1 MDRPSV
7 FNYLDYRIFLHD
19 MFLYKKGTTSTYS
32 YRCFAKLA
40 GFSSPNFLQ
49 LVVNGARN
57 LTSAS
62 IAQVAKGFKLKKP
75 EREFFEILVFMNQA
89 ADHSEKDR
97 YYRKMISLKAQGEIK
112 KLETAQY
119 EYFSKWY
126 FPVLRELVVFG
137 DKKQTPEQLA
147 ERLIPA
153 VTVKEVET
161 ALSRLTDLGLIRKND
176 TGCWEQSSQILT
188 TGPEVKSLLIANF
201 HREMIAKGEQSINR
215 FPSSERDVTA
225 LTFSVKQS
233 KILELKQKIAEFRQE
248 MLKEFAGSED
258 ADQVMQINIQ
268 AFPMTKKTSPQKDH
282 AKTKNNPSDE
292 TKTSSEGDIP

>member
-7 FNYLDYRIFLHD
+7 FTYLDYRTFLHD
-19 MFLYKKGTTSTYS
+19 MFLYKKETMSSFS
-32 YRCFAKLA
+32 YRYFSKLA

-49 LVVNGARN
+49 LVVKGTRN
-57 LTSAS
+57 LTITS

-89 ADHSEKDR
+89 SDHAEKDR
-97 YYRKMISLKAQGEIK
+97 YYRKLISLKAQGSLK

-126 FPVLRELVVFG
+126 FPVLRELVCFG
-137 DKKQTPEQLA
+137 DKMQTPEQLA
-147 ERLIPA
+147 GRLIPG

-161 ALSRLTDLGLIRKND
+161 ALARLTDLGLIRKND
-176 TGCWEQSSQILT
+176 AGAFEQSDRIIT

-215 FPSSERDVTA
+215 FPANERDITA
-225 LTFSVKQS
+225 LTFSIKQS

-248 MLKEFAGSED
+248 LLKEFAGDED
-258 ADQVMQINIQ
+258 ADQVMQVNIQ
-268 AFPMTKKTSPQKDH
+268 AFPLTQKTCSQKDG
-282 AKTKNNPSDE
+282 AKTKSNPSDE
-292 TKTSSEGDIP
+292 TQTGPEGDLS

>member
-1 MDRPSV
+1 MRKGNCQHGRDE
-7 FNYLDYRIFLHD
+7 
-19 MFLYKKGTTSTYS
+19 KGTASSYS

-49 LVVNGARN
+49 LVINGARN

-89 ADHSEKDR
+89 ANHSEKDR
-97 YYRKMISLKAQGEIK
+97 YYRKMISLKAQGSSK

-137 DKKQTPEQLA
+137 DKQQTPEQLA
-147 ERLIPA
+147 GCLIPA

-161 ALSRLTDLGLIRKND
+161 ALTRLTDLGLIRKND
-176 TGCWEQSSQILT
+176 AGRWEQSNQIIT

-201 HREMIAKGEQSINR
+201 HREMIAKGEQAINR
-215 FPSSERDVTA
+215 FPASERDITA
-225 LTFSVKQS
+225 LTFSIKQS
-233 KILELKQKIAEFRQE
+233 KVLELKQKIAEFRQE
-248 MLKEFAGSED
+248 MLKEFAGDED
-258 ADQVMQINIQ
+258 TDQVIQINIQ
-268 AFPMTKKTSPQKDH
+268 AFPLTKKDSSKADDTQKIGTCP
-282 AKTKNNPSDE
+282 APK
-292 TKTSSEGDIP
+292 GDLP

>member
-7 FNYLDYRIFLHD
+7 FTYLDYRIFLHD
-19 MFLYKKGTTSTYS
+19 MFLYKKGTAASFS

-49 LVVNGARN
+49 LVVNGTRN
-57 LTSAS
+57 LTITS

-75 EREFFEILVFMNQA
+75 EREFFELLVFMNQA

-97 YYRKMISLKAQGEIK
+97 YYRKMISLKAQGSLK

-137 DKKQTPEQLA
+137 DKQQTPEQLA
-147 ERLIPA
+147 GCLIPA

-161 ALSRLTDLGLIRKND
+161 ALARLADLGLIRKND
-176 TGCWEQSSQILT
+176 TGCWEQSDQIIS

-201 HREMIAKGEQSINR
+201 HREMIAKGEQAINR
-215 FPSSERDVTA
+215 FPASERDITA
-225 LTFSVKQS
+225 LTFSIKES
-233 KILELKQKIAEFRQE
+233 KVLELKRKIAEFRQE
-248 MLKEFAGSED
+248 LLKEFAGDED

-268 AFPMTKKTSPQKDH
+268 AFPLTQKDRSR
-282 AKTKNNPSDE
+282 KNNAKNDGP
-292 TKTSSEGDIP
+292 KGDLQ